1 MKGEINVVETLV
13 KAVSILNNLDEY
25 LESLDNGLSECDS
38 LISDYEHF
46 IENMEVEKTNLK
58 TLFLNMKAI
67 FKKRRIIKCDM
78 ALRENYK
85 KLSMRLNN
93 STNREFLIQDIKSSE
108 SKLGSKYHNRIL
120 KEADLKSLSLENKP
134 KRGRPKKEV
143 TVNEQ

>member
-1 MKGEINVVETLV
+1 MKGEINVVETLA

-25 LESLDNGLSECDS
+25 LESLDIGLSECDS

-46 IENMEVEKTNLK
+46 IENIDVEKVDLNK
-58 TLFLNMKAI
+58 LFLNMKEVFA
-67 FKKRRIIKCDM
+67 KRRIIKRDM

-93 STNREFLIQDIKSSE
+93 ITNREFLIQDVKSFE
-108 SKLGSKYHNRIL
+108 SKLGNKYHNRIL
-120 KEADLKSLSLENKP
+120 KEEDLKSLSLEEKP

-143 TVNEQ
+143 VEC